1 MARGGKVTAHEKEEM
16 WALYQTCGS
25 YKKVA
30 LAMNR
35 SPDTVSKYVREIE
48 IARQAASN
56 IPIIVIKYIS
66 REISIYLGLLYNT
79 SRFRT

>member
-1 MARGGKVTAHEKEEM
+1 M

-30 LAMNR
+30 LAMDR

-48 IARQAASN
+48 IARQAANASKV
-56 IPIIVIKYIS
+56 PIIVIK
-66 REISIYLGLLYNT
+66 
-79 SRFRT
+79 

>member
-30 LAMNR
+30 LAMDR
-35 SPDTVSKYVREIE
+35 SPDTVSKYVREID
-48 IARQAASN
+48 IARQAANASKV
-56 IPIIVIKYIS
+56 PIIVIK
-66 REISIYLGLLYNT
+66 
-79 SRFRT
+79 